1 MSLEARVA
9 AVGYLAYA
17 GFIALYAVFMW
28 WVTDRGVL
36 GWFLVIPAG
45 VAVACAA
52 MGVWSVR
59 LARRKARAPW
69 IYGVSGVALAV
80 GVGSMTSTTVLV
92 ALLIPG
98 LFAVAATLPG
108 R

>member
-17 GFIALYAVFMW
+17 GFIALSLGFVW

-36 GWFLVIPAG
+36 GWFLLIPAG

-59 LARRKARAPW
+59 LARRKAKAPW
-69 IYGVSGVALAV
+69 IYGVLGLALAI
-80 GVGSMTSTTVLV
+80 GVGSMTSTAVLV
-92 ALLIPG
+92 ALLVPG
-98 LFAVAATLPG
+98 LLAVAATLPG